1 MLFTKEMIASM
12 GYKSAEEF
20 AMDYSKKHR
29 NSFISFRPDGS
40 VSADFDYDS
49 EPGMENEGYIDE
61 APDVEMPDPERLDPS
76 FLIQFVRQNSSFD
89 ADLLA
94 KIIEE
99 WKQFKKLGSCGEC
112 KHWEEQ
118 IAYCELNSYFV
129 DHEGLCCSPAESPNW
144 TMWDKEEFCSRFER
158 RADDGSV

>member
-1 MLFTKEMIASM
+1 MTGCGKCN
-12 GYKSAEEF
+12 AE
-20 AMDYSKKHR
+20 YT
-29 NSFISFRPDGS
+29 PT
-40 VSADFDYDS
+40 
-49 EPGMENEGYIDE
+49 
-61 APDVEMPDPERLDPS
+61 PERLDPS
-76 FLIQFVRQNSSFD
+76 FLIQFVRQNSYFD

-129 DHEGLCCSPAESPNW
+129 DHDGLCCSPAESPNW
-144 TMWDKEEFCSRFER
+144 TMWEADEFCSRFER
-158 RADDGSV
+158 RMQDGPGESTGSD

>member
-1 MLFTKEMIASM
+1 MM
-12 GYKSAEEF
+12 GCGYCNWWDRVSDF
-20 AMDYSKKHR
+20 SG
-29 NSFISFRPDGS
+29 ICTCPDGRNCGEY
-40 VSADFDYDS
+40 VGFS
-49 EPGMENEGYIDE
+49 ETCGKYVKKVVPVKAEPEKAKIEYT
-61 APDVEMPDPERLDPS
+61 PDPQRLDPS
-76 FLIQFVRQNSSFD
+76 FLIQFVRQNSRFD

-144 TMWDKEEFCSRFER
+144 TMWEKEEFCSRFER
-158 RADDGSV
+158 RTEDGN